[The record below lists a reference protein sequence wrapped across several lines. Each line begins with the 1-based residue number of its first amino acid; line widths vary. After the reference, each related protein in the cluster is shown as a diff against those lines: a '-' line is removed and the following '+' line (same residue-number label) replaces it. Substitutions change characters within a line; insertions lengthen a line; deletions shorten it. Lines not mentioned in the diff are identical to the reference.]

1 MMRNFKTKWLAG
13 LLLAVLCLTG
23 FWLPGHVYAEEP
35 DGGTETYFEGW
46 YQTADSDAAGQQ
58 SWQQRSRSIGYFD
71 GSFGDQLEGNARA
84 FYRALASADMT
95 QHTSSENGLSVP
107 AETEYTF
114 SFARNG
120 GNFSDEL
127 SSNGAEPYEPVRE
140 EIALDVQK
148 AIDAFKR
155 DCQSNAYWIWGT
167 SYGWSIS
174 GSKTSSTWTCRI
186 KEISFWV
193 SPYYEGILNERAA
206 VESALAQAVSAV
218 QKRAEDTRRY
228 ALIKAIHDYT
238 AELVTYGNA
247 GQVIP
252 YEHTVTGG
260 LLDTYQHTGVCES
273 YAKIVK
279 LLCDRFS
286 IPCVLMTGGSSTA
299 SDGSI
304 VVDHMWNM
312 VQMENGQWYLVDA
325 TWDDQASG
333 VYTTYFLA
341 GSESA
346 GFNGKTVGQ
355 DHMAVGDFT
364 GVGYEPFALPTLSAD
379 AYSADVEKEKPL
391 TEIQLDQENL
401 SLHHGESAVL
411 SVTYLPTDSTEE
423 KSVVWTTSDEE
434 VATVNE
440 NGTVIA
446 GDKAGTAEITAVSS
460 VNEELTASCE
470 VTVEHIEGE
479 WEVVDEPTCTEEG
492 SREKKCIRCMEVLD
506 TEPVDALGHEA
517 GEWEVVDEPT
527 CTEAGSRE
535 RICIRCDEPMG
546 TEEIAALGHEA
557 GEWEVVEEPTCTE
570 AGSRER
576 ICIRCDEPMGTEEI
590 AALGHEAGEW
600 EVVDEPTCTEAGSRE
615 RICIRCEEPMGTEE
629 IAALGHEAGEWE
641 VVDEPT
647 CTEAGSRERT
657 CIRCE
662 EPMGTE
668 EIAAL
673 GHKAGEW
680 EIVEEASCTEAG
692 SRERRCAECDE
703 VLDTEEI
710 PAAGHQAGEW
720 EIVEEA
726 SCTEAG
732 SRERRCTECD
742 EVLDTEEIPAAG
754 HKAGAWEVT
763 EEATCTEPGKEE
775 QNCEECGELLNTRKI
790 SATGHQFGSYQVVK
804 KATVLAKGIK
814 ARTCALCG
822 KEQTV
827 SLPKLTAQISTSKK
841 TLKVKKGAKVS
852 FPKVKYGQGDS
863 IKSYKSNKPSIATVD
878 KKGKIT
884 GVKPGTAVITVTL
897 ASKKKASVTVTVSNP
912 TKKLS
917 VNKKTFSLK
926 EGKSA
931 QLKVTVTPK
940 DSSDKVVYKS
950 SDEKV
955 ATVNQKGKITAKK
968 KGTALITITSGSKR
982 IVCRVTVKKK

>member
-35 DGGTETYFEGW
+35 DGGTETYFDGW

-84 FYRALASADMT
+84 FYQALASADLT

-114 SFARNG
+114 SFASNG

-155 DCQSNAYWIWGT
+155 DCQSSAYWIWGT

-218 QKRAEDTRRY
+218 QERAEDTRRY

-434 VATVNE
+434 VATVDE

-479 WEVVDEPTCTEEG
+479 WEVVDEPTCTEAG
-492 SREKKCIRCMEVLD
+492 SREKTCIRCMEVLD

-535 RICIRCDEPMG
+535 RTCIRCDEPMG

-590 AALGHEAGEW
+590 AALGH
-600 EVVDEPTCTEAGSRE
+600 
-615 RICIRCEEPMGTEE
+615 
-629 IAALGHEAGEWE
+629 
-641 VVDEPT
+641 
-647 CTEAGSRERT
+647 
-657 CIRCE
+657 
-662 EPMGTE
+662 
-668 EIAAL
+668 
-673 GHKAGEW
+673 KAGEW
-680 EIVEEASCTEAG
+680 ETVEEATCTEPG
-692 SRERRCAECDE
+692 KEEQSCEECGE
-703 VLDTEEI
+703 LLDIREI

-763 EEATCTEPGKEE
+763 EEATCTESGEEE
-775 QNCEECGELLNTRKI
+775 QSCEECGELLNTRKI

-814 ARTCALCG
+814 ARTCTLCG

-863 IKSYKSNKPSIATVD
+863 IKSYKSNRPSIATVD

-968 KGTALITITSGSKR
+968 KGTALITITSGSKK

>member
-35 DGGTETYFEGW
+35 DGGTETYFDGW

-84 FYRALASADMT
+84 FYQALASADLT

-114 SFARNG
+114 SFASNG

-155 DCQSNAYWIWGT
+155 DCQSSAYWIWGT

-193 SPYYEGILNERAA
+193 SPYYEGILNERDA
-206 VESALAQAVSAV
+206 VESALAQAVSEV
-218 QKRAEDTRRY
+218 EERAEDTSRY

-247 GQVIP
+247 SQVIP

-279 LLCDRFS
+279 LLCDRFF

-364 GVGYEPFALPTLSAD
+364 GMGYEPFTLPTLSAD
-379 AYSADVEKEKPL
+379 AYSADAEKEKPL

-434 VATVNE
+434 VATVDE

-479 WEVVDEPTCTEEG
+479 WEVVEEPTCTEAGSREKTCIRCMEVLDTEPVDALGHEAGEWEVVDEPTCTEAG
-492 SREKKCIRCMEVLD
+492 SREKTCIRCMEVLDTEPVDALGHEAGEWEVVDEPTCTEAGSREKTCIRCMEVLDTEPVDALGHEAGEWEVVEEPTCTEAGSRERTCIRCMEVLD

-535 RICIRCDEPMG
+535 R
-546 TEEIAALGHEA
+546 
-557 GEWEVVEEPTCTE
+557 
-570 AGSRER
+570 
-576 ICIRCDEPMGTEEI
+576 
-590 AALGHEAGEW
+590 
-600 EVVDEPTCTEAGSRE
+600 
-615 RICIRCEEPMGTEE
+615 
-629 IAALGHEAGEWE
+629 
-641 VVDEPT
+641 
-647 CTEAGSRERT
+647 T

-662 EPMGTE
+662 KPMGTE

-680 EIVEEASCTEAG
+680 ETVEEATCTEPG
-692 SRERRCAECDE
+692 KEEQNCEECGDL
-703 VLDTEEI
+703 LDTREI

-814 ARTCALCG
+814 ARTCTLCG

-897 ASKKKASVTVTVSNP
+897 ASKEKSKRNRYGNQP
-912 TKKLS
+912 
-917 VNKKTFSLK
+917 NQKTFC
-926 EGKSA
+926 E
-931 QLKVTVTPK
+931 
-940 DSSDKVVYKS
+940 
-950 SDEKV
+950 
-955 ATVNQKGKITAKK
+955 
-968 KGTALITITSGSKR
+968 
-982 IVCRVTVKKK
+982 

>member
-35 DGGTETYFEGW
+35 DGGTETYFDGW

-84 FYRALASADMT
+84 FYQALASADLT

-114 SFARNG
+114 SFASNG
-120 GNFSDEL
+120 GNFSNEL

-140 EIALDVQK
+140 EIVLDVQK

-155 DCQSNAYWIWGT
+155 DCQSSAYWIWGT

-193 SPYYEGILNERAA
+193 SPYYEGILNERDA
-206 VESALAQAVSAV
+206 VESALAQAVSGV
-218 QKRAEDTRRY
+218 EERAEDTSRY

-247 GQVIP
+247 SQVIP

-279 LLCDRFS
+279 LLCDRFF

-364 GVGYEPFALPTLSAD
+364 GMGYEPFTLPTLSAD
-379 AYSADVEKEKPL
+379 AYSADAEKEKPL

-434 VATVNE
+434 VATVDE

-479 WEVVDEPTCTEEG
+479 WEVVDEPTCTEAG
-492 SREKKCIRCMEVLD
+492 SREKTCIRCMEVLD

-535 RICIRCDEPMG
+535 KTCIRCMEVLDTEP
-546 TEEIAALGHEA
+546 
-557 GEWEVVEEPTCTE
+557 
-570 AGSRER
+570 
-576 ICIRCDEPMGTEEI
+576 
-590 AALGHEAGEW
+590 
-600 EVVDEPTCTEAGSRE
+600 VD
-615 RICIRCEEPMGTEE
+615 
-629 IAALGHEAGEWE
+629 ALGHEAGEWE

-680 EIVEEASCTEAG
+680 ETVEEATCTEPG
-692 SRERRCAECDE
+692 KEEQNCEECGDL
-703 VLDTEEI
+703 LDTREI

-814 ARTCALCG
+814 ARTCTLCG

-897 ASKKKASVTVTVSNP
+897 ASKKKASVTVTVTNP

-968 KGTALITITSGSKR
+968 KGTALITITSGSKK

>member
-35 DGGTETYFEGW
+35 DGGTETYFDGW

-84 FYRALASADMT
+84 FYQALASADLT
-95 QHTSSENGLSVP
+95 QHTSSDSKLSVSV
-107 AETEYTF
+107 ETEYTF
-114 SFARNG
+114 SFASNG
-120 GNFSDEL
+120 GNFSNEL

-140 EIALDVQK
+140 EIVLDVQK

-155 DCQSNAYWIWGT
+155 DCQSSAYWIWGT
-167 SYGWSIS
+167 SYKWNIGGSRS
-174 GSKTSSTWTCRI
+174 GSTWTCRI
-186 KEISFWV
+186 DEISFYV
-193 SPYYEGILNERAA
+193 SPYYEGILNERDA
-206 VESALAQAVSAV
+206 VESALAQAVSEV
-218 QKRAEDTRRY
+218 EERAKDTSRY

-247 GQVIP
+247 SQVIP

-364 GVGYEPFALPTLSAD
+364 GMGYEPFALPTLSAD

-434 VATVNE
+434 VATVDE

-535 RICIRCDEPMG
+535 RI
-546 TEEIAALGHEA
+546 
-557 GEWEVVEEPTCTE
+557 
-570 AGSRER
+570 
-576 ICIRCDEPMGTEEI
+576 
-590 AALGHEAGEW
+590 
-600 EVVDEPTCTEAGSRE
+600 
-615 RICIRCEEPMGTEE
+615 
-629 IAALGHEAGEWE
+629 
-641 VVDEPT
+641 
-647 CTEAGSRERT
+647 
-657 CIRCE
+657 
-662 EPMGTE
+662 
-668 EIAAL
+668 
-673 GHKAGEW
+673 
-680 EIVEEASCTEAG
+680 
-692 SRERRCAECDE
+692 
-703 VLDTEEI
+703 
-710 PAAGHQAGEW
+710 
-720 EIVEEA
+720 
-726 SCTEAG
+726 
-732 SRERRCTECD
+732 
-742 EVLDTEEIPAAG
+742 
-754 HKAGAWEVT
+754 
-763 EEATCTEPGKEE
+763 
-775 QNCEECGELLNTRKI
+775 
-790 SATGHQFGSYQVVK
+790 
-804 KATVLAKGIK
+804 
-814 ARTCALCG
+814 
-822 KEQTV
+822 
-827 SLPKLTAQISTSKK
+827 
-841 TLKVKKGAKVS
+841 
-852 FPKVKYGQGDS
+852 
-863 IKSYKSNKPSIATVD
+863 
-878 KKGKIT
+878 
-884 GVKPGTAVITVTL
+884 
-897 ASKKKASVTVTVSNP
+897 
-912 TKKLS
+912 
-917 VNKKTFSLK
+917 
-926 EGKSA
+926 
-931 QLKVTVTPK
+931 
-940 DSSDKVVYKS
+940 
-950 SDEKV
+950 
-955 ATVNQKGKITAKK
+955 
-968 KGTALITITSGSKR
+968 
-982 IVCRVTVKKK
+982 

>member
-1 MMRNFKTKWLAG
+1 MKMMRNFKTKWLAG

-35 DGGTETYFEGW
+35 DGGTETYFDGW

-84 FYRALASADMT
+84 FYQALASADLT

-114 SFARNG
+114 SFASNG

-155 DCQSNAYWIWGT
+155 DCQSSAYWIWGT

-193 SPYYEGILNERAA
+193 SPYYEGILNERDA
-206 VESALAQAVSAV
+206 VESALAQAVSEV
-218 QKRAEDTRRY
+218 EERAEDTSRY

-247 GQVIP
+247 SQVIP

-279 LLCDRFS
+279 LLCDRFF

-364 GVGYEPFALPTLSAD
+364 GMGYEPFTLPTLSAD
-379 AYSADVEKEKPL
+379 AYSADAEKEKPL

-434 VATVNE
+434 VATVDE

-479 WEVVDEPTCTEEG
+479 WEVVEEPTCTEAG
-492 SREKKCIRCMEVLD
+492 SREKTCIRCMEVLD
-506 TEPVDALGHEA
+506 TEPVD
-517 GEWEVVDEPT
+517 
-527 CTEAGSRE
+527 
-535 RICIRCDEPMG
+535 
-546 TEEIAALGHEA
+546 
-557 GEWEVVEEPTCTE
+557 
-570 AGSRER
+570 
-576 ICIRCDEPMGTEEI
+576 
-590 AALGHEAGEW
+590 
-600 EVVDEPTCTEAGSRE
+600 
-615 RICIRCEEPMGTEE
+615 
-629 IAALGHEAGEWE
+629 ALGHEAGEWE

-680 EIVEEASCTEAG
+680 ETVEEATCTEPG
-692 SRERRCAECDE
+692 KEEQNCEECGDL
-703 VLDTEEI
+703 LDTREI
-710 PAAGHQAGEW
+710 PAVGHQAGEW

-814 ARTCALCG
+814 ARTCTLCG

>member
-1 MMRNFKTKWLAG
+1 MKMMRNFKTKWLAG

-35 DGGTETYFEGW
+35 DGGTETYFDGW

-84 FYRALASADMT
+84 FYQALASADMT

-114 SFARNG
+114 SFASNG

-218 QKRAEDTRRY
+218 QERAEDTSRY

-247 GQVIP
+247 SQVIP

-434 VATVNE
+434 VATVDE

-479 WEVVDEPTCTEEG
+479 WEVVDEPTCTEAG
-492 SREKKCIRCMEVLD
+492 SREK
-506 TEPVDALGHEA
+506 
-517 GEWEVVDEPT
+517 
-527 CTEAGSRE
+527 
-535 RICIRCDEPMG
+535 
-546 TEEIAALGHEA
+546 
-557 GEWEVVEEPTCTE
+557 
-570 AGSRER
+570 
-576 ICIRCDEPMGTEEI
+576 
-590 AALGHEAGEW
+590 
-600 EVVDEPTCTEAGSRE
+600 
-615 RICIRCEEPMGTEE
+615 
-629 IAALGHEAGEWE
+629 
-641 VVDEPT
+641 
-647 CTEAGSRERT
+647 T

-680 EIVEEASCTEAG
+680 ETVEEATCTEPG
-692 SRERRCAECDE
+692 KEEQNCEECGE
-703 VLDTEEI
+703 LLDTREI

-814 ARTCALCG
+814 ARTCTLCG

-897 ASKKKASVTVTVSNP
+897 ASKKKASVTVTVTNP

-968 KGTALITITSGSKR
+968 KGTALITITSGSKK

>member
-1 MMRNFKTKWLAG
+1 M
-13 LLLAVLCLTG
+13 
-23 FWLPGHVYAEEP
+23 YAEEP
-35 DGGTETYFEGW
+35 DGGTETYFDGW

-84 FYRALASADMT
+84 FYQALASADMT

-114 SFARNG
+114 SFASNG

-218 QKRAEDTRRY
+218 QERAEDTSRY

-247 GQVIP
+247 SQVIP

-379 AYSADVEKEKPL
+379 AYFADVEKEKPL

-446 GDKAGTAEITAVSS
+446 GDKAGRS
-460 VNEELTASCE
+460 EEHTSELQ
-470 VTVEHIEGE
+470 
-479 WEVVDEPTCTEEG
+479 
-492 SREKKCIRCMEVLD
+492 SR
-506 TEPVDALGHEA
+506 
-517 GEWEVVDEPT
+517 
-527 CTEAGSRE
+527 
-535 RICIRCDEPMG
+535 
-546 TEEIAALGHEA
+546 
-557 GEWEVVEEPTCTE
+557 
-570 AGSRER
+570 
-576 ICIRCDEPMGTEEI
+576 
-590 AALGHEAGEW
+590 
-600 EVVDEPTCTEAGSRE
+600 
-615 RICIRCEEPMGTEE
+615 
-629 IAALGHEAGEWE
+629 
-641 VVDEPT
+641 
-647 CTEAGSRERT
+647 
-657 CIRCE
+657 
-662 EPMGTE
+662 
-668 EIAAL
+668 
-673 GHKAGEW
+673 
-680 EIVEEASCTEAG
+680 
-692 SRERRCAECDE
+692 
-703 VLDTEEI
+703 
-710 PAAGHQAGEW
+710 
-720 EIVEEA
+720 
-726 SCTEAG
+726 
-732 SRERRCTECD
+732 
-742 EVLDTEEIPAAG
+742 
-754 HKAGAWEVT
+754 
-763 EEATCTEPGKEE
+763 
-775 QNCEECGELLNTRKI
+775 
-790 SATGHQFGSYQVVK
+790 
-804 KATVLAKGIK
+804 
-814 ARTCALCG
+814 
-822 KEQTV
+822 
-827 SLPKLTAQISTSKK
+827 
-841 TLKVKKGAKVS
+841 
-852 FPKVKYGQGDS
+852 
-863 IKSYKSNKPSIATVD
+863 
-878 KKGKIT
+878 
-884 GVKPGTAVITVTL
+884 
-897 ASKKKASVTVTVSNP
+897 
-912 TKKLS
+912 
-917 VNKKTFSLK
+917 
-926 EGKSA
+926 
-931 QLKVTVTPK
+931 
-940 DSSDKVVYKS
+940 
-950 SDEKV
+950 
-955 ATVNQKGKITAKK
+955 
-968 KGTALITITSGSKR
+968 
-982 IVCRVTVKKK
+982 

>member
-1 MMRNFKTKWLAG
+1 MKMMRNFKTKWLAG

-35 DGGTETYFEGW
+35 DGGTETYFDGW

-120 GNFSDEL
+120 GNFSAEL
-127 SSNGAEPYEPVRE
+127 SSNGAEAYELVRE

-155 DCQSNAYWIWGT
+155 DCQSSAYWIWGT

-218 QKRAEDTRRY
+218 QERAEDTSRY

-247 GQVIP
+247 SQVIP

-479 WEVVDEPTCTEEG
+479 WEVVDEPTCTE
-492 SREKKCIRCMEVLD
+492 
-506 TEPVDALGHEA
+506 
-517 GEWEVVDEPT
+517 
-527 CTEAGSRE
+527 AGSRE

-546 TEEIAALGHEA
+546 TEEIAALGH
-557 GEWEVVEEPTCTE
+557 
-570 AGSRER
+570 
-576 ICIRCDEPMGTEEI
+576 
-590 AALGHEAGEW
+590 
-600 EVVDEPTCTEAGSRE
+600 
-615 RICIRCEEPMGTEE
+615 
-629 IAALGHEAGEWE
+629 
-641 VVDEPT
+641 
-647 CTEAGSRERT
+647 
-657 CIRCE
+657 
-662 EPMGTE
+662 
-668 EIAAL
+668 
-673 GHKAGEW
+673 KAGEW
-680 EIVEEASCTEAG
+680 ETVEEVTCTEPG
-692 SRERRCAECDE
+692 KEEQSCEECGE
-703 VLDTEEI
+703 LLDTREI

-763 EEATCTEPGKEE
+763 EEATCTESGEEE
-775 QNCEECGELLNTRKI
+775 QSCEECGELLNTRKI

-814 ARTCALCG
+814 ARTCTLCG

>member
-1 MMRNFKTKWLAG
+1 
-13 LLLAVLCLTG
+13 
-23 FWLPGHVYAEEP
+23 
-35 DGGTETYFEGW
+35 
-46 YQTADSDAAGQQ
+46 
-58 SWQQRSRSIGYFD
+58 
-71 GSFGDQLEGNARA
+71 
-84 FYRALASADMT
+84 MT

-114 SFARNG
+114 SFASNG

-218 QKRAEDTRRY
+218 QERAEDTSRY

-247 GQVIP
+247 SQVIP

-299 SDGSI
+299 SDGSS

-479 WEVVDEPTCTEEG
+479 WEVVEEPTCTEAG
-492 SREKKCIRCMEVLD
+492 SREKTCIRCMEVLD

-535 RICIRCDEPMG
+535 K
-546 TEEIAALGHEA
+546 
-557 GEWEVVEEPTCTE
+557 
-570 AGSRER
+570 
-576 ICIRCDEPMGTEEI
+576 
-590 AALGHEAGEW
+590 
-600 EVVDEPTCTEAGSRE
+600 
-615 RICIRCEEPMGTEE
+615 
-629 IAALGHEAGEWE
+629 
-641 VVDEPT
+641 
-647 CTEAGSRERT
+647 T

-673 GHKAGEW
+673 GHK
-680 EIVEEASCTEAG
+680 
-692 SRERRCAECDE
+692 
-703 VLDTEEI
+703 
-710 PAAGHQAGEW
+710 AGEW

-763 EEATCTEPGKEE
+763 EEATCTESGEEE
-775 QNCEECGELLNTRKI
+775 QSCEECGELLNTRKI

-814 ARTCALCG
+814 ARTCTLCG

-897 ASKKKASVTVTVSNP
+897 ASKKKASVTVTVTNP

-968 KGTALITITSGSKR
+968 KGTALITITSGSKK

>member
-35 DGGTETYFEGW
+35 DGGTETYFDGW

-84 FYRALASADMT
+84 FYQALASADLT

-114 SFARNG
+114 SFASNG

-155 DCQSNAYWIWGT
+155 DCQSSAYWIWGT

-193 SPYYEGILNERAA
+193 SPYYEGILNERDA
-206 VESALAQAVSAV
+206 VESALAQAVSEV
-218 QKRAEDTRRY
+218 EERAEDTSRY

-247 GQVIP
+247 SQVIP

-279 LLCDRFS
+279 LLCDRFF

-364 GVGYEPFALPTLSAD
+364 GMGYEPFTLPTLSAD
-379 AYSADVEKEKPL
+379 AYSADAEKEKPL

-434 VATVNE
+434 VATVDE

-470 VTVEHIEGE
+470 ATVEHIE
-479 WEVVDEPTCTEEG
+479 
-492 SREKKCIRCMEVLD
+492 
-506 TEPVDALGHEA
+506 
-517 GEWEVVDEPT
+517 
-527 CTEAGSRE
+527 
-535 RICIRCDEPMG
+535 
-546 TEEIAALGHEA
+546 

-570 AGSRER
+570 AGSREKT
-576 ICIRCDEPMGTEEI
+576 CIRCMEVLDTEP
-590 AALGHEAGEW
+590 
-600 EVVDEPTCTEAGSRE
+600 VD
-615 RICIRCEEPMGTEE
+615 
-629 IAALGHEAGEWE
+629 ALGHEAGEWE

-680 EIVEEASCTEAG
+680 ETVEEATCTEPG
-692 SRERRCAECDE
+692 KEEQNCEECGDL
-703 VLDTEEI
+703 LDTREI
-710 PAAGHQAGEW
+710 PAVGHQAGEW

-814 ARTCALCG
+814 ARTCTLCG

>member
-1 MMRNFKTKWLAG
+1 
-13 LLLAVLCLTG
+13 
-23 FWLPGHVYAEEP
+23 
-35 DGGTETYFEGW
+35 
-46 YQTADSDAAGQQ
+46 
-58 SWQQRSRSIGYFD
+58 
-71 GSFGDQLEGNARA
+71 
-84 FYRALASADMT
+84 
-95 QHTSSENGLSVP
+95 
-107 AETEYTF
+107 
-114 SFARNG
+114 
-120 GNFSDEL
+120 
-127 SSNGAEPYEPVRE
+127 
-140 EIALDVQK
+140 
-148 AIDAFKR
+148 
-155 DCQSNAYWIWGT
+155 
-167 SYGWSIS
+167 
-174 GSKTSSTWTCRI
+174 
-186 KEISFWV
+186 
-193 SPYYEGILNERAA
+193 
-206 VESALAQAVSAV
+206 
-218 QKRAEDTRRY
+218 
-228 ALIKAIHDYT
+228 
-238 AELVTYGNA
+238 
-247 GQVIP
+247 
-252 YEHTVTGG
+252 
-260 LLDTYQHTGVCES
+260 
-273 YAKIVK
+273 
-279 LLCDRFS
+279 
-286 IPCVLMTGGSSTA
+286 
-299 SDGSI
+299 
-304 VVDHMWNM
+304 MWNM

-434 VATVNE
+434 VATVDE

-535 RICIRCDEPMG
+535 R
-546 TEEIAALGHEA
+546 
-557 GEWEVVEEPTCTE
+557 
-570 AGSRER
+570 
-576 ICIRCDEPMGTEEI
+576 
-590 AALGHEAGEW
+590 
-600 EVVDEPTCTEAGSRE
+600 
-615 RICIRCEEPMGTEE
+615 
-629 IAALGHEAGEWE
+629 
-641 VVDEPT
+641 
-647 CTEAGSRERT
+647 
-657 CIRCE
+657 
-662 EPMGTE
+662 
-668 EIAAL
+668 
-673 GHKAGEW
+673 
-680 EIVEEASCTEAG
+680 
-692 SRERRCAECDE
+692 
-703 VLDTEEI
+703 
-710 PAAGHQAGEW
+710 
-720 EIVEEA
+720 
-726 SCTEAG
+726 
-732 SRERRCTECD
+732 RCTECD

-763 EEATCTEPGKEE
+763 EEATCTESGEEE
-775 QNCEECGELLNTRKI
+775 QSCEECGELLNTRKI

-814 ARTCALCG
+814 ARTCTLCG

-931 QLKVTVTPK
+931 QSKVSVTPK

-968 KGTALITITSGSKR
+968 KGTALITITSGSKK

>member
-1 MMRNFKTKWLAG
+1 MKMMRNFKTKWLAE

-84 FYRALASADMT
+84 FYQALASADLT
-95 QHTSSENGLSVP
+95 QHTSSDSKLSVSV
-107 AETEYTF
+107 ETEYTF
-114 SFARNG
+114 SFASNG
-120 GNFSDEL
+120 GNFSNEL

-140 EIALDVQK
+140 EIVLDVQK

-155 DCQSNAYWIWGT
+155 DCQSSAYWIWGT

-218 QKRAEDTRRY
+218 QERAEDTSRY

-247 GQVIP
+247 SQVIP

-434 VATVNE
+434 VATVDE

-479 WEVVDEPTCTEEG
+479 WEVVDEPTCTEAG
-492 SREKKCIRCMEVLD
+492 SREKTCIRCMEVLD

-517 GEWEVVDEPT
+517 GEWEVVDE
-527 CTEAGSRE
+527 S
-535 RICIRCDEPMG
+535 
-546 TEEIAALGHEA
+546 
-557 GEWEVVEEPTCTE
+557 
-570 AGSRER
+570 
-576 ICIRCDEPMGTEEI
+576 
-590 AALGHEAGEW
+590 
-600 EVVDEPTCTEAGSRE
+600 
-615 RICIRCEEPMGTEE
+615 
-629 IAALGHEAGEWE
+629 
-641 VVDEPT
+641 T

-680 EIVEEASCTEAG
+680 ETVEEATCTEPG
-692 SRERRCAECDE
+692 KEEQNCEECGE
-703 VLDTEEI
+703 LLDTREI

-814 ARTCALCG
+814 ARTCTLCG

-897 ASKKKASVTVTVSNP
+897 ASKKKASVTVTVTNP

-968 KGTALITITSGSKR
+968 KGTALITITSGSKK

>member
-1 MMRNFKTKWLAG
+1 MKMMRNFKTKWLAG

-23 FWLPGHVYAEEP
+23 LWLPGSAAAEEP
-35 DGGTETYFEGW
+35 DGSTGTYFDGW
-46 YQTADSDAAGQQ
+46 YQTTDSDAVGQQ

-84 FYRALASADMT
+84 FYQALASADMT

-114 SFARNG
+114 SFASNG

-140 EIALDVQK
+140 ESALDVPK

-155 DCQSNAYWIWGT
+155 DCQSSAYWIWGT

-174 GSKTSSTWTCRI
+174 GSKISSTWTCRI
-186 KEISFWV
+186 KEITFWV

-218 QKRAEDTRRY
+218 QERAEDTSRY

-247 GQVIP
+247 SQVIP

-379 AYSADVEKEKPL
+379 AYSADAEKEKPL

-434 VATVNE
+434 VATVDG
-440 NGTVIA
+440 NGTVTA

-527 CTEAGSRE
+527 CTA
-535 RICIRCDEPMG
+535 
-546 TEEIAALGHEA
+546 
-557 GEWEVVEEPTCTE
+557 
-570 AGSRER
+570 
-576 ICIRCDEPMGTEEI
+576 
-590 AALGHEAGEW
+590 
-600 EVVDEPTCTEAGSRE
+600 
-615 RICIRCEEPMGTEE
+615 
-629 IAALGHEAGEWE
+629 
-641 VVDEPT
+641 
-647 CTEAGSRERT
+647 AGSRERT

-680 EIVEEASCTEAG
+680 ETIEEATCTDPGKEEQSCE
-692 SRERRCAECDE
+692 ECGE
-703 VLDTEEI
+703 LLDTREI

-742 EVLDTEEIPAAG
+742 EVLDAEEIPAAG

-763 EEATCTEPGKEE
+763 EEATCTEPGEEE
-775 QNCEECGELLNTRKI
+775 QSCEECGELLDTREI
-790 SATGHQFGSYQVVK
+790 PAAGHQFGSYQVVK
-804 KATVLAKGIK
+804 KATVLANGIK
-814 ARTCALCG
+814 ARTCTLCG

-897 ASKKKASVTVTVSNP
+897 ASKKKASVTVTVTNP

-955 ATVNQKGKITAKK
+955 AAVNQKGKITAKK
-968 KGTALITITSGSKR
+968 KGTALITITSGSKK

>member
-13 LLLAVLCLTG
+13 ILLAVLCLTG

-58 SWQQRSRSIGYFD
+58 SWQQRSRSTGYFD

-84 FYRALASADMT
+84 FYQALASADLT
-95 QHTSSENGLSVP
+95 QHTSSDSKLSVSV
-107 AETEYTF
+107 ETEYTF
-114 SFARNG
+114 SFASNG
-120 GNFSDEL
+120 GNFSNEL

-140 EIALDVQK
+140 EIVLDVQK

-155 DCQSNAYWIWGT
+155 DCQSSAYWIWGT
-167 SYGWSIS
+167 SYKWNIGGSRS
-174 GSKTSSTWTCRI
+174 GSTWTCRI
-186 KEISFWV
+186 DEISFYV
-193 SPYYEGILNERAA
+193 SPYYEGILNERDA
-206 VESALAQAVSAV
+206 VESALAQAVSEV
-218 QKRAEDTRRY
+218 EERAEDTSRY

-247 GQVIP
+247 SQVIP

-364 GVGYEPFALPTLSAD
+364 GMGYEPFTLPTLSAD
-379 AYSADVEKEKPL
+379 AYSADAEKEKPL

-434 VATVNE
+434 VATVDE

-479 WEVVDEPTCTEEG
+479 WEVVEEPTCTEAG
-492 SREKKCIRCMEVLD
+492 SREKTCIRCMEVLDTEPVDALGHEAGEWEVVEEPTCTEAGSREKTCIRCMEVLD

-546 TEEIAALGHEA
+546 TEEIAALGH
-557 GEWEVVEEPTCTE
+557 
-570 AGSRER
+570 
-576 ICIRCDEPMGTEEI
+576 
-590 AALGHEAGEW
+590 
-600 EVVDEPTCTEAGSRE
+600 
-615 RICIRCEEPMGTEE
+615 
-629 IAALGHEAGEWE
+629 
-641 VVDEPT
+641 
-647 CTEAGSRERT
+647 
-657 CIRCE
+657 
-662 EPMGTE
+662 
-668 EIAAL
+668 
-673 GHKAGEW
+673 KAGEW
-680 EIVEEASCTEAG
+680 ETVEEATCTEPG
-692 SRERRCAECDE
+692 KEEQNCEECGDL
-703 VLDTEEI
+703 LDTREI
-710 PAAGHQAGEW
+710 PAVGHQAGEW

-790 SATGHQFGSYQVVK
+790 SATGHQFSSYQVVK

-814 ARTCALCG
+814 ARTCTLCG

-897 ASKKKASVTVTVSNP
+897 ASKKKASVTVTVTNP

-968 KGTALITITSGSKR
+968 KGTALITITSGSKK

>member
-1 MMRNFKTKWLAG
+1 MKMMRNFKTKWLAE

-84 FYRALASADMT
+84 FYQALASADLT
-95 QHTSSENGLSVP
+95 QHTSSDSKLSVSV
-107 AETEYTF
+107 ETEYTF
-114 SFARNG
+114 SFASNG
-120 GNFSDEL
+120 GNFSNEL

-140 EIALDVQK
+140 EIVLDVQK

-155 DCQSNAYWIWGT
+155 DCQSSAYWIWGT
-167 SYGWSIS
+167 SYKWNIGGSRS
-174 GSKTSSTWTCRI
+174 GSTWTCRI
-186 KEISFWV
+186 DEISFYV
-193 SPYYEGILNERAA
+193 SPYYEGILNERDA
-206 VESALAQAVSAV
+206 VESALAQAVSEV
-218 QKRAEDTRRY
+218 EERAKDTSRY

-247 GQVIP
+247 SQVIP

-364 GVGYEPFALPTLSAD
+364 GMGYEPFTLPTLSAD
-379 AYSADVEKEKPL
+379 AYSADAEKEKPL

-434 VATVNE
+434 VATVDE

-479 WEVVDEPTCTEEG
+479 WEVVDEPTCTE
-492 SREKKCIRCMEVLD
+492 
-506 TEPVDALGHEA
+506 
-517 GEWEVVDEPT
+517 
-527 CTEAGSRE
+527 
-535 RICIRCDEPMG
+535 
-546 TEEIAALGHEA
+546 
-557 GEWEVVEEPTCTE
+557 
-570 AGSRER
+570 
-576 ICIRCDEPMGTEEI
+576 
-590 AALGHEAGEW
+590 
-600 EVVDEPTCTEAGSRE
+600 
-615 RICIRCEEPMGTEE
+615 
-629 IAALGHEAGEWE
+629 
-641 VVDEPT
+641 
-647 CTEAGSRERT
+647 AGSRERT

-673 GHKAGEW
+673 GHK
-680 EIVEEASCTEAG
+680 
-692 SRERRCAECDE
+692 
-703 VLDTEEI
+703 
-710 PAAGHQAGEW
+710 AGEW

-814 ARTCALCG
+814 ARTCTLCG

-897 ASKKKASVTVTVSNP
+897 ASKKKASVTVTVTNP

-931 QLKVTVTPK
+931 QLKVIVTPK

>member
-35 DGGTETYFEGW
+35 DGGTETYFDGW

-84 FYRALASADMT
+84 FYQALASADLT
-95 QHTSSENGLSVP
+95 QHTSSDSKLSVSV
-107 AETEYTF
+107 ETEYTF
-114 SFARNG
+114 SFASNG
-120 GNFSDEL
+120 GNFSNEL

-140 EIALDVQK
+140 EIVLDVQK

-155 DCQSNAYWIWGT
+155 DCQSSAYWIWGT
-167 SYGWSIS
+167 SYKWNIGGSRS
-174 GSKTSSTWTCRI
+174 GSTWTCRI
-186 KEISFWV
+186 DEISFYV
-193 SPYYEGILNERAA
+193 SPYYEGILNERDA
-206 VESALAQAVSAV
+206 VESALAQAVSEV
-218 QKRAEDTRRY
+218 EERAKDTSRY

-364 GVGYEPFALPTLSAD
+364 GMGYEPFTLPTLSAD
-379 AYSADVEKEKPL
+379 AYSADAEKEKPL

-434 VATVNE
+434 VATVDE

-479 WEVVDEPTCTEEG
+479 WEVVEEPTCTEAG
-492 SREKKCIRCMEVLD
+492 SREKTCIRCMEVLD

-535 RICIRCDEPMG
+535 KTCIRCMEVLDTEP
-546 TEEIAALGHEA
+546 
-557 GEWEVVEEPTCTE
+557 
-570 AGSRER
+570 
-576 ICIRCDEPMGTEEI
+576 
-590 AALGHEAGEW
+590 
-600 EVVDEPTCTEAGSRE
+600 VD
-615 RICIRCEEPMGTEE
+615 
-629 IAALGHEAGEWE
+629 ALGHEAGEWE

-680 EIVEEASCTEAG
+680 ETVEEATCTEPG
-692 SRERRCAECDE
+692 KEEQNCEECGDL
-703 VLDTEEI
+703 LDTREI
-710 PAAGHQAGEW
+710 PAVGHQAGEW

-814 ARTCALCG
+814 ARTCTLCG

-827 SLPKLTAQISTSKK
+827 SLPKLTAQISTNKK

-968 KGTALITITSGSKR
+968 KGTALITITSGSKK

>member
-1 MMRNFKTKWLAG
+1 MMRNFKTKWLAE

-35 DGGTETYFEGW
+35 DGGTETYFDGW

-84 FYRALASADMT
+84 FYQALASADLT
-95 QHTSSENGLSVP
+95 QHTSSDSKLSVSV
-107 AETEYTF
+107 ETEYTF
-114 SFARNG
+114 SFASNG

-155 DCQSNAYWIWGT
+155 DCQSSAYWIWGT

-193 SPYYEGILNERAA
+193 SPYYEGILNERDA
-206 VESALAQAVSAV
+206 VESALAQAVSEV
-218 QKRAEDTRRY
+218 EERAEDTSRY

-247 GQVIP
+247 SQVIP

-279 LLCDRFS
+279 LLCDRFF

-434 VATVNE
+434 VATVDE

-479 WEVVDEPTCTEEG
+479 WEVVEEPTCTEAG
-492 SREKKCIRCMEVLD
+492 SREKTCIRCMEVLD

-535 RICIRCDEPMG
+535 KTCIRCMEVLDTEP
-546 TEEIAALGHEA
+546 
-557 GEWEVVEEPTCTE
+557 
-570 AGSRER
+570 
-576 ICIRCDEPMGTEEI
+576 
-590 AALGHEAGEW
+590 
-600 EVVDEPTCTEAGSRE
+600 VD
-615 RICIRCEEPMGTEE
+615 
-629 IAALGHEAGEWE
+629 ALGHEAGEWE

-680 EIVEEASCTEAG
+680 ETVEEATCTEPG
-692 SRERRCAECDE
+692 KEEQNCEECGDL
-703 VLDTEEI
+703 LDTREI
-710 PAAGHQAGEW
+710 PAVGHQAGEW

-814 ARTCALCG
+814 ARTCTLCG

-897 ASKKKASVTVTVSNP
+897 ASKKKASVTVTVTNP

-968 KGTALITITSGSKR
+968 KGTALITITSGSKK

>member
-35 DGGTETYFEGW
+35 DGGTETYFDGW

-84 FYRALASADMT
+84 FYQALASADMT

-114 SFARNG
+114 SFASNG

-218 QKRAEDTRRY
+218 QERAEDTSRY

-247 GQVIP
+247 SQVIP

-434 VATVNE
+434 VATVDE

-479 WEVVDEPTCTEEG
+479 WEVVDEPTCTEAG
-492 SREKKCIRCMEVLD
+492 SRERTCIRCMEVLD

-517 GEWEVVDEPT
+517 GEWEVV
-527 CTEAGSRE
+527 
-535 RICIRCDEPMG
+535 
-546 TEEIAALGHEA
+546 
-557 GEWEVVEEPTCTE
+557 EEPTCTE
-570 AGSRER
+570 AGSREK
-576 ICIRCDEPMGTEEI
+576 
-590 AALGHEAGEW
+590 
-600 EVVDEPTCTEAGSRE
+600 
-615 RICIRCEEPMGTEE
+615 
-629 IAALGHEAGEWE
+629 
-641 VVDEPT
+641 
-647 CTEAGSRERT
+647 T

-680 EIVEEASCTEAG
+680 ETVEEATCTEPG
-692 SRERRCAECDE
+692 KEEQNCEECGE
-703 VLDTEEI
+703 LLDTREI

-814 ARTCALCG
+814 ARTCTLCG

-897 ASKKKASVTVTVSNP
+897 ASKKKASVTVTVTNP

-968 KGTALITITSGSKR
+968 KGTALITITSGSKK

>member
-1 MMRNFKTKWLAG
+1 MKMMRNFKTKWLAG

-35 DGGTETYFEGW
+35 DGGTETYFDGW

-84 FYRALASADMT
+84 FYQALASADLT

-114 SFARNG
+114 SFASNG

-155 DCQSNAYWIWGT
+155 DCQSSAYWIWGT

-193 SPYYEGILNERAA
+193 SPYYEGILNERDA
-206 VESALAQAVSAV
+206 VESALAQAVSEV
-218 QKRAEDTRRY
+218 EERAEDTSRY

-273 YAKIVK
+273 YAKIVE

-364 GVGYEPFALPTLSAD
+364 GMGYEPFTLPTLSAD
-379 AYSADVEKEKPL
+379 AYSADAEKEKPL

-434 VATVNE
+434 VATVDE

-479 WEVVDEPTCTEEG
+479 WEVVEEPTCTEEG
-492 SREKKCIRCMEVLD
+492 SREKTCIRCMEVLD

-517 GEWEVVDEPT
+517 GDWEVVDEPT

-535 RICIRCDEPMG
+535 K
-546 TEEIAALGHEA
+546 
-557 GEWEVVEEPTCTE
+557 
-570 AGSRER
+570 
-576 ICIRCDEPMGTEEI
+576 
-590 AALGHEAGEW
+590 
-600 EVVDEPTCTEAGSRE
+600 
-615 RICIRCEEPMGTEE
+615 
-629 IAALGHEAGEWE
+629 
-641 VVDEPT
+641 
-647 CTEAGSRERT
+647 T

-680 EIVEEASCTEAG
+680 ETVEEATCTEPG
-692 SRERRCAECDE
+692 KEEQNCEECGDL
-703 VLDTEEI
+703 LDTREI

-814 ARTCALCG
+814 ARTCTLCG

-897 ASKKKASVTVTVSNP
+897 ASKKKASVTVTVTNP

-926 EGKSA
+926 EGKCA

-968 KGTALITITSGSKR
+968 KGTALITITSGSKK

>member
-35 DGGTETYFEGW
+35 DGGTETYFDGW

-84 FYRALASADMT
+84 FYQALASADMT

-127 SSNGAEPYEPVRE
+127 SSNGAEAYEAVRE

-155 DCQSNAYWIWGT
+155 DCQSSAYWIWGT

-218 QKRAEDTRRY
+218 QERAEDTRRY

-273 YAKIVK
+273 YAKVVK

-434 VATVNE
+434 VATVDE

-479 WEVVDEPTCTEEG
+479 WEVVDEPTCTE
-492 SREKKCIRCMEVLD
+492 
-506 TEPVDALGHEA
+506 
-517 GEWEVVDEPT
+517 
-527 CTEAGSRE
+527 AGSRE
-535 RICIRCDEPMG
+535 RTCIRCE
-546 TEEIAALGHEA
+546 
-557 GEWEVVEEPTCTE
+557 
-570 AGSRER
+570 
-576 ICIRCDEPMGTEEI
+576 EPMGTEEI

-629 IAALGHEAGEWE
+629 IAALGH
-641 VVDEPT
+641 
-647 CTEAGSRERT
+647 
-657 CIRCE
+657 
-662 EPMGTE
+662 
-668 EIAAL
+668 
-673 GHKAGEW
+673 KAGEW
-680 EIVEEASCTEAG
+680 ETVEEATCTEPG
-692 SRERRCAECDE
+692 KEEQNCEECGDL
-703 VLDTEEI
+703 LDTREI

-763 EEATCTEPGKEE
+763 EEATCTESGEEE
-775 QNCEECGELLNTRKI
+775 QSCEECGELLNTRKI

-814 ARTCALCG
+814 ARTCTLCG

-955 ATVNQKGKITAKK
+955 AAVNQKGKITAKK
-968 KGTALITITSGSKR
+968 KGTALITITSGSKK

>member
-35 DGGTETYFEGW
+35 DGGTETYFDGW

-84 FYRALASADMT
+84 FYQALASADLT
-95 QHTSSENGLSVP
+95 QHTSSDSKLSVSV
-107 AETEYTF
+107 ETEYTF
-114 SFARNG
+114 SFASNG
-120 GNFSDEL
+120 GNFSNEL

-140 EIALDVQK
+140 EIVLDVQK

-155 DCQSNAYWIWGT
+155 DCQSSAYWIWGT
-167 SYGWSIS
+167 SYKWNIGGSRS
-174 GSKTSSTWTCRI
+174 GSTWTCRI
-186 KEISFWV
+186 DEISFYV
-193 SPYYEGILNERAA
+193 SPYYEGILNERDA
-206 VESALAQAVSAV
+206 VESALAQAVSEV
-218 QKRAEDTRRY
+218 EERAKDTSRY

-247 GQVIP
+247 SQVIP

-364 GVGYEPFALPTLSAD
+364 GMGYEPFALPTLSAD

-434 VATVNE
+434 VATVDE

-479 WEVVDEPTCTEEG
+479 WEVVEEPTCTEAG
-492 SREKKCIRCMEVLD
+492 SREKTCIRCMEVLD

-517 GEWEVVDEPT
+517 GDWEVVDEPT

-546 TEEIAALGHEA
+546 TEEIAALGH
-557 GEWEVVEEPTCTE
+557 
-570 AGSRER
+570 
-576 ICIRCDEPMGTEEI
+576 
-590 AALGHEAGEW
+590 
-600 EVVDEPTCTEAGSRE
+600 
-615 RICIRCEEPMGTEE
+615 
-629 IAALGHEAGEWE
+629 
-641 VVDEPT
+641 
-647 CTEAGSRERT
+647 
-657 CIRCE
+657 
-662 EPMGTE
+662 
-668 EIAAL
+668 
-673 GHKAGEW
+673 KAGEW
-680 EIVEEASCTEAG
+680 ETVEEATCTEPG
-692 SRERRCAECDE
+692 KEEQNCEECGDL
-703 VLDTEEI
+703 LDTREI
-710 PAAGHQAGEW
+710 PAVGHQAGEW

-897 ASKKKASVTVTVSNP
+897 ASKKKASVTVTVTNP

-968 KGTALITITSGSKR
+968 KGTALITITSGSKK

>member
-23 FWLPGHVYAEEP
+23 LWLPGSAAAEEP
-35 DGGTETYFEGW
+35 DGSTGTYFDGW
-46 YQTADSDAAGQQ
+46 YQTTDSDAVGQQ

-84 FYRALASADMT
+84 FYQALASADMT

-114 SFARNG
+114 SFASNG

-155 DCQSNAYWIWGT
+155 DCQSSAYWIWGT

-186 KEISFWV
+186 KEITFWV

-218 QKRAEDTRRY
+218 QERAEDTSRY

-247 GQVIP
+247 SQVIP

-312 VQMENGQWYLVDA
+312 VQMGNGQWYLVDA

-341 GSESA
+341 GSEST

-379 AYSADVEKEKPL
+379 AYSADAEKEKPL

-434 VATVNE
+434 VAAVDE
-440 NGTVIA
+440 NGTVTA

-492 SREKKCIRCMEVLD
+492 SREKKCIRCKEVLD

-527 CTEAGSRE
+527 CTEEGSRE
-535 RICIRCDEPMG
+535 KKCIRCMEVLDTEP
-546 TEEIAALGHEA
+546 
-557 GEWEVVEEPTCTE
+557 
-570 AGSRER
+570 
-576 ICIRCDEPMGTEEI
+576 
-590 AALGHEAGEW
+590 
-600 EVVDEPTCTEAGSRE
+600 VD
-615 RICIRCEEPMGTEE
+615 
-629 IAALGHEAGEWE
+629 ALGHEAGEWE

-692 SRERRCAECDE
+692 SRERRC
-703 VLDTEEI
+703 
-710 PAAGHQAGEW
+710 
-720 EIVEEA
+720 
-726 SCTEAG
+726 
-732 SRERRCTECD
+732 TECD

-763 EEATCTEPGKEE
+763 EEATCTEPGEEE
-775 QNCEECGELLNTRKI
+775 QSCEECGELLNTREIPAAGHKAGAWEVTEEATCTEPGEEEQSCEECGELLDTRKI
-790 SATGHQFGSYQVVK
+790 PATGHKFGNYEVVK
-804 KATVLAKGIK
+804 KATVLANGIK
-814 ARTCALCG
+814 ARTCTLCG

-863 IKSYKSNKPSIATVD
+863 IKSYKSNKTSIATVD

-897 ASKKKASVTVTVSNP
+897 ASKKKASVTVTVTNP

-917 VNKKTFSLK
+917 VNKKTFNLK

-955 ATVNQKGKITAKK
+955 AAVNQKGKITAKK
-968 KGTALITITSGSKR
+968 KGTALITITSGSKK

>member
-1 MMRNFKTKWLAG
+1 M
-13 LLLAVLCLTG
+13 
-23 FWLPGHVYAEEP
+23 YAEEP
-35 DGGTETYFEGW
+35 DGGTETYFDGW

-84 FYRALASADMT
+84 FYQALASADMT

-114 SFARNG
+114 SFASNG

-218 QKRAEDTRRY
+218 QERAEDTSRY

-247 GQVIP
+247 SQVIP

-479 WEVVDEPTCTEEG
+479 WEVVEEPTCTEAG
-492 SREKKCIRCMEVLD
+492 SREKTCIRCMEVLD

-535 RICIRCDEPMG
+535 K
-546 TEEIAALGHEA
+546 
-557 GEWEVVEEPTCTE
+557 
-570 AGSRER
+570 
-576 ICIRCDEPMGTEEI
+576 
-590 AALGHEAGEW
+590 
-600 EVVDEPTCTEAGSRE
+600 
-615 RICIRCEEPMGTEE
+615 
-629 IAALGHEAGEWE
+629 
-641 VVDEPT
+641 
-647 CTEAGSRERT
+647 T

-692 SRERRCAECDE
+692 SRERRCTECDE

-763 EEATCTEPGKEE
+763 EEATCTESGEEE
-775 QNCEECGELLNTRKI
+775 QSCEECGELLNTRKI

-814 ARTCALCG
+814 ARTCTLCG

-897 ASKKKASVTVTVSNP
+897 ASKKKASVTVTVTNP

-968 KGTALITITSGSKR
+968 KGTALITITSGSKK

>member
-1 MMRNFKTKWLAG
+1 M
-13 LLLAVLCLTG
+13 
-23 FWLPGHVYAEEP
+23 YAEEP
-35 DGGTETYFEGW
+35 DGGTETYFDGW

-84 FYRALASADMT
+84 FYQALASADMT

-114 SFARNG
+114 SFASNG

-218 QKRAEDTRRY
+218 QERAEDTSRY

-247 GQVIP
+247 SQVIP

-479 WEVVDEPTCTEEG
+479 WEVVEEPTCTEAG
-492 SREKKCIRCMEVLD
+492 SREKTCIRCMEVLD

-535 RICIRCDEPMG
+535 KTCIRCMEVLDTEP
-546 TEEIAALGHEA
+546 
-557 GEWEVVEEPTCTE
+557 V
-570 AGSRER
+570 
-576 ICIRCDEPMGTEEI
+576 D
-590 AALGHEAGEW
+590 ALGHEAGEW

-615 RICIRCEEPMGTEE
+615 KTCIRCMEVLDTEPVD
-629 IAALGHEAGEWE
+629 ALGHEAGEWE

-647 CTEAGSRERT
+647 CTEAGSREKTCIRCMEVLDTEPVDALGHEAGEWEVVDEPTCTEAGSREKT

-692 SRERRCAECDE
+692 SRERRCTECDE

-763 EEATCTEPGKEE
+763 EEATCTESGEEE
-775 QNCEECGELLNTRKI
+775 QSCEECGELLNTRKI

-814 ARTCALCG
+814 ARTCTLCG

-897 ASKKKASVTVTVSNP
+897 ASKKKASVTVTVTNP

-968 KGTALITITSGSKR
+968 KGTALITITSGSKK

>member
-1 MMRNFKTKWLAG
+1 
-13 LLLAVLCLTG
+13 
-23 FWLPGHVYAEEP
+23 
-35 DGGTETYFEGW
+35 
-46 YQTADSDAAGQQ
+46 
-58 SWQQRSRSIGYFD
+58 
-71 GSFGDQLEGNARA
+71 
-84 FYRALASADMT
+84 
-95 QHTSSENGLSVP
+95 
-107 AETEYTF
+107 
-114 SFARNG
+114 
-120 GNFSDEL
+120 
-127 SSNGAEPYEPVRE
+127 
-140 EIALDVQK
+140 
-148 AIDAFKR
+148 
-155 DCQSNAYWIWGT
+155 
-167 SYGWSIS
+167 
-174 GSKTSSTWTCRI
+174 
-186 KEISFWV
+186 
-193 SPYYEGILNERAA
+193 
-206 VESALAQAVSAV
+206 
-218 QKRAEDTRRY
+218 
-228 ALIKAIHDYT
+228 
-238 AELVTYGNA
+238 
-247 GQVIP
+247 
-252 YEHTVTGG
+252 
-260 LLDTYQHTGVCES
+260 
-273 YAKIVK
+273 
-279 LLCDRFS
+279 
-286 IPCVLMTGGSSTA
+286 
-299 SDGSI
+299 
-304 VVDHMWNM
+304 
-312 VQMENGQWYLVDA
+312 
-325 TWDDQASG
+325 
-333 VYTTYFLA
+333 
-341 GSESA
+341 
-346 GFNGKTVGQ
+346 
-355 DHMAVGDFT
+355 MAVGDFT

-411 SVTYLPTDSTEE
+411 SVTYFPTDSTEE

-479 WEVVDEPTCTEEG
+479 WEVVEEPTCTEAG
-492 SREKKCIRCMEVLD
+492 SREKTCIRCMEVLD
-506 TEPVDALGHEA
+506 TEPVD
-517 GEWEVVDEPT
+517 
-527 CTEAGSRE
+527 
-535 RICIRCDEPMG
+535 
-546 TEEIAALGHEA
+546 
-557 GEWEVVEEPTCTE
+557 
-570 AGSRER
+570 
-576 ICIRCDEPMGTEEI
+576 
-590 AALGHEAGEW
+590 
-600 EVVDEPTCTEAGSRE
+600 
-615 RICIRCEEPMGTEE
+615 
-629 IAALGHEAGEWE
+629 ALGHEAGEWE

-680 EIVEEASCTEAG
+680 ETVEEATCTEPG
-692 SRERRCAECDE
+692 KEEQNCEECGDL
-703 VLDTEEI
+703 LDTREI
-710 PAAGHQAGEW
+710 PAVGHQAGEW

-814 ARTCALCG
+814 ARTCTLCG

-897 ASKKKASVTVTVSNP
+897 ASKKKASVTVTVTNP

-968 KGTALITITSGSKR
+968 KGTALITITSGSKK

>member
-1 MMRNFKTKWLAG
+1 MMRNFKTKWLAE

-84 FYRALASADMT
+84 FYQALASADLT
-95 QHTSSENGLSVP
+95 QHTSSDSKLSVSV
-107 AETEYTF
+107 ETEYTF
-114 SFARNG
+114 SFASNG
-120 GNFSDEL
+120 GNFSNEL

-140 EIALDVQK
+140 EIVLDVQK

-155 DCQSNAYWIWGT
+155 DCQSSAYWIWGT

-218 QKRAEDTRRY
+218 QERAEDTSRY

-247 GQVIP
+247 SQVIP

-434 VATVNE
+434 VATVDE

-479 WEVVDEPTCTEEG
+479 WEVVDEPTCTEAG
-492 SREKKCIRCMEVLD
+492 SREKTCIRCMEVLD

-535 RICIRCDEPMG
+535 KTCIRCMEVLDTEP
-546 TEEIAALGHEA
+546 
-557 GEWEVVEEPTCTE
+557 V
-570 AGSRER
+570 
-576 ICIRCDEPMGTEEI
+576 D
-590 AALGHEAGEW
+590 ALGHEAGEW
-600 EVVDEPTCTEAGSRE
+600 EVVDES
-615 RICIRCEEPMGTEE
+615 
-629 IAALGHEAGEWE
+629 
-641 VVDEPT
+641 T

-680 EIVEEASCTEAG
+680 ETVEEATCTEPG
-692 SRERRCAECDE
+692 KEEQNCEECGE
-703 VLDTEEI
+703 LLDTREI

-814 ARTCALCG
+814 ARTCTLCG

-897 ASKKKASVTVTVSNP
+897 ASKKKASVTVTVTNP

-968 KGTALITITSGSKR
+968 KGTALITITSGSKK

>member
-1 MMRNFKTKWLAG
+1 MKMMRNFKTKWLAG

-35 DGGTETYFEGW
+35 DGGTETYFDGW

-84 FYRALASADMT
+84 FYQALASADMT

-114 SFARNG
+114 SFASNG

-218 QKRAEDTRRY
+218 QERAEDTSRY

-247 GQVIP
+247 SQVIP

-434 VATVNE
+434 VATVDE

-479 WEVVDEPTCTEEG
+479 WEVVDEPTCTEAG
-492 SREKKCIRCMEVLD
+492 SRERTCIRCMEVLD

-517 GEWEVVDEPT
+517 GEWEVV
-527 CTEAGSRE
+527 
-535 RICIRCDEPMG
+535 
-546 TEEIAALGHEA
+546 
-557 GEWEVVEEPTCTE
+557 EEPTCTE
-570 AGSRER
+570 AGSREK
-576 ICIRCDEPMGTEEI
+576 
-590 AALGHEAGEW
+590 
-600 EVVDEPTCTEAGSRE
+600 
-615 RICIRCEEPMGTEE
+615 
-629 IAALGHEAGEWE
+629 
-641 VVDEPT
+641 
-647 CTEAGSRERT
+647 T

-680 EIVEEASCTEAG
+680 ETVEEATCTEPG
-692 SRERRCAECDE
+692 KEEQNCEECGE
-703 VLDTEEI
+703 LLDTREI

-814 ARTCALCG
+814 ARTCTLCG

-897 ASKKKASVTVTVSNP
+897 ASKKKASVTVTVTNP

-968 KGTALITITSGSKR
+968 KGTALITITSGSKK

>member
-1 MMRNFKTKWLAG
+1 MKMMRNFKTKWLAG

-35 DGGTETYFEGW
+35 DGGTETYFDGW

-84 FYRALASADMT
+84 FYQALASADMT

-114 SFARNG
+114 SFASNG

-218 QKRAEDTRRY
+218 QERAEDTSRY

-247 GQVIP
+247 SQVIP

-434 VATVNE
+434 VATVDE

-479 WEVVDEPTCTEEG
+479 WEVVDEPTCTEAG
-492 SREKKCIRCMEVLD
+492 SREK
-506 TEPVDALGHEA
+506 
-517 GEWEVVDEPT
+517 
-527 CTEAGSRE
+527 
-535 RICIRCDEPMG
+535 
-546 TEEIAALGHEA
+546 
-557 GEWEVVEEPTCTE
+557 
-570 AGSRER
+570 
-576 ICIRCDEPMGTEEI
+576 
-590 AALGHEAGEW
+590 
-600 EVVDEPTCTEAGSRE
+600 
-615 RICIRCEEPMGTEE
+615 
-629 IAALGHEAGEWE
+629 
-641 VVDEPT
+641 
-647 CTEAGSRERT
+647 T

-680 EIVEEASCTEAG
+680 ETVEEATCTEPG
-692 SRERRCAECDE
+692 KEEQNCEECGE
-703 VLDTEEI
+703 LLDTREI

-742 EVLDTEEIPAAG
+742 EVLDTDEIPAAG

-814 ARTCALCG
+814 ARTCTLCG

-897 ASKKKASVTVTVSNP
+897 ASKKKASVTVTVTNP

-968 KGTALITITSGSKR
+968 KGTALITITSGSKK

>member
-1 MMRNFKTKWLAG
+1 M
-13 LLLAVLCLTG
+13 
-23 FWLPGHVYAEEP
+23 YAEEP
-35 DGGTETYFEGW
+35 DGGTETYFDGW

-84 FYRALASADMT
+84 FYQALASADMT

-114 SFARNG
+114 SFASNG

-218 QKRAEDTRRY
+218 QERAEDTSRY

-247 GQVIP
+247 SQVIP

-479 WEVVDEPTCTEEG
+479 WEVVEEPTCTEAG
-492 SREKKCIRCMEVLD
+492 SREKTCIRCMEVLD

-535 RICIRCDEPMG
+535 K
-546 TEEIAALGHEA
+546 
-557 GEWEVVEEPTCTE
+557 
-570 AGSRER
+570 
-576 ICIRCDEPMGTEEI
+576 
-590 AALGHEAGEW
+590 
-600 EVVDEPTCTEAGSRE
+600 
-615 RICIRCEEPMGTEE
+615 
-629 IAALGHEAGEWE
+629 
-641 VVDEPT
+641 
-647 CTEAGSRERT
+647 T

-673 GHKAGEW
+673 GHK
-680 EIVEEASCTEAG
+680 
-692 SRERRCAECDE
+692 
-703 VLDTEEI
+703 
-710 PAAGHQAGEW
+710 AGEW

-763 EEATCTEPGKEE
+763 EEATCTESGEEE
-775 QNCEECGELLNTRKI
+775 QSCEECGELLNTRKI

-814 ARTCALCG
+814 ARTCTLCG

-897 ASKKKASVTVTVSNP
+897 ASKKKASVTVTVTNP

-968 KGTALITITSGSKR
+968 KGTALITITSGSKK

>member
-1 MMRNFKTKWLAG
+1 M
-13 LLLAVLCLTG
+13 
-23 FWLPGHVYAEEP
+23 
-35 DGGTETYFEGW
+35 
-46 YQTADSDAAGQQ
+46 
-58 SWQQRSRSIGYFD
+58 
-71 GSFGDQLEGNARA
+71 
-84 FYRALASADMT
+84 
-95 QHTSSENGLSVP
+95 
-107 AETEYTF
+107 
-114 SFARNG
+114 
-120 GNFSDEL
+120 
-127 SSNGAEPYEPVRE
+127 
-140 EIALDVQK
+140 
-148 AIDAFKR
+148 
-155 DCQSNAYWIWGT
+155 
-167 SYGWSIS
+167 
-174 GSKTSSTWTCRI
+174 
-186 KEISFWV
+186 
-193 SPYYEGILNERAA
+193 
-206 VESALAQAVSAV
+206 ESALAQAVSAV
-218 QKRAEDTRRY
+218 QERAEDTRRY

-364 GVGYEPFALPTLSAD
+364 GMGYEPFTLPTLSAD
-379 AYSADVEKEKPL
+379 AYSADAEKEKPL

-434 VATVNE
+434 VATVDE

-479 WEVVDEPTCTEEG
+479 WEVVEEPTCTEAG
-492 SREKKCIRCMEVLD
+492 SREKTCIRCMEVLD

-535 RICIRCDEPMG
+535 K
-546 TEEIAALGHEA
+546 
-557 GEWEVVEEPTCTE
+557 
-570 AGSRER
+570 
-576 ICIRCDEPMGTEEI
+576 
-590 AALGHEAGEW
+590 
-600 EVVDEPTCTEAGSRE
+600 
-615 RICIRCEEPMGTEE
+615 
-629 IAALGHEAGEWE
+629 
-641 VVDEPT
+641 
-647 CTEAGSRERT
+647 T

-680 EIVEEASCTEAG
+680 ETVEEATCTEPG
-692 SRERRCAECDE
+692 KEEQNCEECGDL
-703 VLDTEEI
+703 LDTREI
-710 PAAGHQAGEW
+710 PAVGHQAGEW

-732 SRERRCTECD
+732 SRERRCTECG

-814 ARTCALCG
+814 ARTCTLCG

-897 ASKKKASVTVTVSNP
+897 ASKKKASVTVTVTNP

-968 KGTALITITSGSKR
+968 KGTALITITSGSKK